1 MKLKRL
7 FKILLGAFLGQGVTV
22 VTQLLVPPFFLRYYG
37 GADVSGVSVYGEW
50 LALSASVNYLG
61 MLNYGIQSYA
71 NNEMTIRYSAGD
83 THGAKVVQ
91 ASALRLLLGLIAALA
106 VLGSAVFLVPI
117 TSWLK
122 LHHVTPAGAQLA
134 LYLLILQIAVN
145 MLFTLLTNG
154 FMMVGVPHQGNY
166 WASGQ
171 RLFNT
176 FAMAAAIYFRSSFA
190 VLAGVQLGSLLLFS
204 LLVLVHVKIAMPVLM
219 PNLRYGNWKSI
230 VAILRPSGHFGL
242 ISVGGFLTWQMP
254 IIIIQRTL
262 GAEFTGAFGL
272 VRTVFQMS
280 RQILMIASS
289 TISQDITEMWGRQDW
304 PQLRKLYDLSER
316 VVLFLIPVVTLST
329 LLLSPLLFTV
339 WLHKR
344 ALYQP
349 ELCFLMAVIS
359 GVLGIK
365 EHKTQFQSA
374 SNEHE
379 QLSWIIVIGY
389 AVMNVAALLPIRYFG
404 LVGYLVTWLI
414 WEIIQTGMILRL
426 NDRLFPAEYRVEA
439 KPLIKL
445 AVFTVIAFAV
455 AAYPA
460 LLEQRLSLPAGIGL
474 AFAVVLV
481 LGVAAYKVFGLDE
494 ITERLKSRMGRRP
507 AAA

>member
-1 MKLKRL
+1 MKLRRL

-22 VTQLLVPPFFLRYYG
+22 ITQLLVPPFFLRYYG
-37 GADVSGVSVYGEW
+37 AGVATYGEW

-71 NNEMTIRYSAGD
+71 NNEMTILHNAGD

-91 ASALRLLLGLIAALA
+91 SSALRLLLGIIALLAL
-106 VLGSAVFLVPI
+106 VGLVVFWMPI
-117 TSWLK
+117 ASWLK
-122 LHHVTPAGAQLA
+122 LVHVTPSGAQLA
-134 LYLLILQIAVN
+134 LYLLIIQIAVN

-154 FMMVGVPHQGNY
+154 YMMVGVPHEGNY
-166 WASGQ
+166 WSSAQ
-171 RLFNT
+171 RLFT
-176 FAMAAAIYFRSSFA
+176 AVAMAIAIYFHSSFA
-190 VLAGVQLGSLLLFS
+190 VLAGAQLGSLVLFS
-204 LLVLVHVKIAMPVLM
+204 ILVLVHVRIAYPVLM
-219 PNLRYGNWKSI
+219 PSFRYGNWKNI

-242 ISVGGFLTWQMP
+242 ISLAGFLTWTAP
-254 IIIIQRTL
+254 IILIQRTM
-262 GAEFTGAFGL
+262 GAEVTGLFGL

-280 RQILMIASS
+280 RQVLMIASS
-289 TISQDITEMWGRQDW
+289 TISQDITEMWGRKDW

-316 VVLFLIPVVTLST
+316 VVLFLIPVVTLGT

-374 SNEHE
+374 SNEHDK
-379 QLSWIIVIGY
+379 LSWLMVIGY
-389 AVMNVAALLPIRYFG
+389 SSMLLAALLPIRFFG
-404 LVGYLVTWLI
+404 LPGYLVTWLV
-414 WEIIQTGMILRL
+414 WEIVQTGMILRL
-426 NDRLFPAEYRVEA
+426 NERLFPAEYRVEA
-439 KPLIKL
+439 RPLIKL
-445 AVFTVIAFAV
+445 AIFTPLAFAA

-460 LLEQRLSLPAGIGL
+460 ILEQRLSLVAGVGL
-474 AFAVVLV
+474 AIGVVLV
-481 LGVAAYKVFGLDE
+481 LGGIAYKVFGLDE
-494 ITERLKSRMGRRP
+494 VVERFRSRMGRRT
-507 AAA
+507 ATA